1 MRTLDLVRS
10 GLTLS
15 ILATLL
21 ATAAPLS
28 AFKVD
33 NRTPYD
39 IRVLVP
45 QASEAS
51 WDDDD
56 GEEVEANS
64 EKECLWTN
72 TSCSSVTE
80 EGLLR
85 RQLPLSA
92 TVLIE
97 DSFGDMSEG
106 KGLFTCNLPLRAD
119 GVLVVD
125 VQERGHLNGTGA
137 PYAPNVICTAYF
149 REDVGPPGFNSF
161 PVPCSP
167 VELDL
172 IRGSL
177 VCPDVD
183 VTNDGV
189 YSTTQTA
196 LHWTDPYS
204 AGRDPDSL
212 PEMRTANRQDLEFFV
227 TGDPQFDNGH
237 LDPDESDYQS
247 KTIDASRM
255 MDALI
260 RSANARDRPEIR
272 GVVVSGDLTQN
283 ARAPCGCLDDLIPQ
297 VGDELAAYTSSIR
310 VAPWFGF
317 EGLGNHDVERG
328 DNPFPISF
336 NNPEGM
342 IEYVAEK
349 ARGTIPTNRRDKESN
364 QAPNYSWDWHDVHFV
379 QLNVAPANGFVGD
392 GGLMARDALA
402 FLEVDLPLNVGSTGR
417 PVVLFHHYGFDS
429 FSIDGWWS
437 EADRRAYWN
446 VIAPYN
452 VIGIFTGHR
461 HYTRTSTSWRQPFV
475 KPAGASADRAD
486 GRTQINAYVAGAAL
500 GGNSSEND
508 GVALHVE
515 INECNEMIISRV
527 GEVGSGGA
535 GLEPAS
541 GTTDDEETVTFTT
554 TGWGDP
560 ATTCVGVPSSQ
571 TISFPALSDVT
582 YGAPDVPLAATAT
595 SGLPVS
601 YSSTGSCTVVGSTAV
616 INGAGVCTI
625 TASQPGDATW
635 DPAPDAMQS
644 FTVFKATPTVSVSGG
659 TFQYDGTPRPA
670 TGSVTGVFGEDLGAP
685 TMDYTPGGASAPV
698 DVGTYSV
705 LASFAGDANYE
716 PASNSTSI
724 SITPIT
730 LSAAITAA
738 DKVYDGTAT
747 ATILTRT
754 AVGVLPGEDV
764 TLVGGAATFDDAN
777 VGTGKLVTGSGFAL
791 GGADAGNYFLP
802 AGTTATTTADITPAE
817 LGVAITAANKIYDA
831 TTAATIL
838 TRTPV
843 GVIGGDVVTV
853 EGGTAT
859 FADPN
864 AGVGKLVTGSGF
876 TLGGADAGNYFLSDG
891 TTATTTADITP
902 AQTTTTVVSS
912 LNPSVFGQNV
922 MFTAT
927 VAPVAPGGG
936 VPLGSVQFVID
947 SAPVGTI
954 ALTGGQATFPTALL
968 GAGLHTIQANYLGH
982 PNHTSSGGTLGGGQ
996 QVLPFAVTG
1005 TVTASPNAQQYSD
1018 EVTFSLSLP
1027 NPNVNGQTPI
1037 ATSATGTF
1045 VLGSPDQTMGTCALA
1060 AGAPMTCV
1068 LANEPLLETVAGAMA
1083 AGVHSASINFPTAAF
1098 NPNYAVTLTPGAL
1111 TIQHEDATVTPDAS
1125 NPSAVLVA
1133 SDGGDSPEFS
1143 LVAEI
1148 QELVDGSLGDISLA
1162 ELSCTLSPVGP
1173 GGGASVAGVLDLS
1186 GPPAAGGPV
1195 TATCTFPAG
1204 VGVNVYSVD
1213 YSIGGN
1219 YYRGSAQETL
1229 TVYDPSLGFATGG
1242 GWFYWPGTADGA
1254 YLGDKTNFGFHL
1266 KFNKKG
1272 TNVQGGLLVI
1282 RHRADGTIVRLKSNA
1297 MDGFAIG
1304 DAMSF
1309 GWATAD
1315 GKANY
1320 INQQTMTDP
1329 VGNQQFLFYAED
1341 HNEPG
1346 TGVDRF
1352 WVQAPTT
1359 DGELSLPADAAD
1371 QAVEI
1376 SGGNI
1381 AIPHGTGGGGN
1392 GGGKK
1397 K

>member
-1 MRTLDLVRS
+1 MRTPEPVRL
-10 GLTLS
+10 GR
-15 ILATLL
+15 TLL
-21 ATAAPLS
+21 ILSTLLGTAAPLS
-28 AFKVD
+28 AFVVD
-33 NRTPYD
+33 NRTPYN

-64 EKECLWTN
+64 MEDCPWTN
-72 TSCSSVTE
+72 TNCSSADDD
-80 EGLLR
+80 GLLR

-92 TVLIE
+92 TVLVE
-97 DSFGDMSEG
+97 GSFGDMSEG
-106 KGLFTCNLPLRAD
+106 KGLFTCSLPLRAD

-125 VQERGHLNGTGA
+125 LQERGHLNGTAA
-137 PYAPNVICTAYF
+137 PYAPNVICTSYF
-149 REDVGPPGFNSF
+149 REDVGPPGFN
-161 PVPCSP
+161 PGPCSLGLP
-167 VELDL
+167 ELDL

-177 VCPDVD
+177 ICPDVD

-189 YSTTQTA
+189 YSTSQTA

-227 TGDPQFDNGH
+227 TGDPQFDNGN
-237 LDPDESDYQS
+237 LDPDDSDHQS

-260 RSANARDRPEIR
+260 RSAAARDRPEVR

-283 ARAPCGCLDDLIPQ
+283 ARARGS
-297 VGDELAAYTSSIR
+297 VAGVSFGGDELDAYINSIR

-317 EGLGNHDVERG
+317 EGLGNHDVEPG
-328 DNPFPISF
+328 DNEFPISF
-336 NNPEGM
+336 NNPAGM
-342 IEYVAEK
+342 IEFIAEK
-349 ARGTIPTNRRDKESN
+349 SRGTIPTNRRDKESN

-392 GGLMARDALA
+392 DGLMARDALA

-475 KPAGASADRAD
+475 KPAGDMAWADRAD
-486 GRTQINAYVAGAAL
+486 GRTQIDAYVAGAAL
-500 GGNSSEND
+500 GGNSATND

-527 GEVGSGGA
+527 GEVGSGGP

-541 GTTDDEETVTFTT
+541 GTADDEEIVSFAT

-560 ATTCVGVPSSQ
+560 ASTCVGVPSAQ

-582 YGAPDVPLAATAT
+582 YGAPDVPLAATAS
-595 SGLPVS
+595 SGLAVS
-601 YSSTGSCTVVGSTAV
+601 YSSTGSCSVVGSTAV

-635 DPAPDAMQS
+635 DPAPDVMRS
-644 FTVFKATPTVSVSGG
+644 FTVLKATPTVSINGG
-659 TFQYDGTPRPA
+659 TFQYDGTAHPA

-685 TMDYTPGGASAPV
+685 TIDYTPGGSSPPV
-698 DVGTYSV
+698 NVGTYGV
-705 LASFAGDANYE
+705 LASFAGDSNYD
-716 PASNSTSI
+716 PASNTTSV

-738 DKVYDGTAT
+738 DKVYDGTTA
-747 ATILTRT
+747 ATILTRS
-754 AVGVLPGEDV
+754 AVGVLPGDDV
-764 TLVGGAATFDDAN
+764 TLLGGTATFDDKN
-777 VGTGKLVTGSGFAL
+777 VGTGKTVTGSGFTL
-791 GGADAGNYFLP
+791 GGVDAGNYSLP
-802 AGTTATTTADITPAE
+802 GGTTALTTADITAAE
-817 LGVAITAANKIYDA
+817 LAVAITAANKIYDA

-838 TRTPV
+838 TQTPI
-843 GVIGGDVVTV
+843 GVIGADVVTV

-864 AGVGKLVTGSGF
+864 AGTAKPVTGAGF
-876 TLGGADAGNYFLSDG
+876 TLSGADAGNYFLPAG
-891 TTATTTADITP
+891 ATAVTTADITP
-902 AQTTTTVVSS
+902 AQTTTTVASN
-912 LNPSVFGQNV
+912 LNPSIFGQNV
-922 MFTAT
+922 VFTAT
-927 VAPVAPGGG
+927 IAPVAPGGG
-936 VPLGSVQFVID
+936 TPLGSVQFSIGG
-947 SAPVGTI
+947 APVATVG
-954 ALTGGQATFPTALL
+954 LTGGQATYSTALL
-968 GAGLHTIQANYLGH
+968 GAGLHSIQAAYLGH
-982 PNHTSSGGTLGGGQ
+982 PNHNTSSGTLAGGQ

-1005 TVTASPNAQQYSD
+1005 TVTVSPNTQQYSD

-1037 ATSATGTF
+1037 ATGATGTF
-1045 VLGSPDQTMGTCALA
+1045 VLSSPDQTMGTCTLA

-1068 LANEPLLETVAGAMA
+1068 LSNEPLLETVAGAMA
-1083 AGVHSASINFPTAAF
+1083 AGPHTASISFPLAAF
-1098 NPNYAVTLTPGAL
+1098 NPNYAVSLAPGAL

-1133 SDGGDSPEFS
+1133 NDGGDSPEFS

-1148 QELVDGSLGDISLA
+1148 QELADGSLGDISLV

-1173 GGGASVAGVLDLS
+1173 GGGASVDGVLDLS
-1186 GPPAAGGPV
+1186 GPPAPGGPV

-1204 VGVNVYSVD
+1204 VGVNVYSVE
-1213 YSIGGN
+1213 YAIGGA

-1266 KFNKKG
+1266 KFNKNRK
-1272 TNVQGGLLVI
+1272 NVQGGLLVI

-1297 MDGFAIG
+1297 TDGFAVG
-1304 DAMSF
+1304 DEGDF
-1309 GWATAD
+1309 GWATAN

-1320 INQQTMTDP
+1320 INERTMSDP
-1329 VGNQQFLFYAED
+1329 IGNQQFLFYAED
-1341 HNEPG
+1341 HDEPG

-1359 DGELSLPADAAD
+1359 DGELSLPSEAAAE
-1371 QAVEI
+1371 AVEI

-1381 AIPHGTGGGGN
+1381 AIPHGTGGAGN
-1392 GGGKK
+1392 GGGPKK
-1397 K
+1397 